1 MLHRGM
7 KFKNHDY
14 RKTSAPN
21 LMVTERSNLNLH
33 NLSLLYYDNADGI
46 PYLLMEMI

>member
-7 KFKNHDY
+7 KSKNQDY
-14 RKTSAPN
+14 RKTSVPN
-21 LMVTERSNLNLH
+21 LMLTERSNFNLH